1 MYAGKLVEKGKI
13 NELIQNPLHPY
24 TQGLLESVPARCLKY
39 LERGEYLKTIPGS
52 VPGLYDFVQGCRFHD
67 RCSYAMED
75 CARREPK
82 LSEIEPGHFV
92 SCWKTESGAFGKRA
106 LRAELT
112 HPYNQ
117 YMQLRHSLMCRSSL
131 PGFSLRSKRQIE
143 SYSNVSYKGFITC
156 ESIFINE

>member
-106 LRAELT
+106 LQTRNPQNGAGDVGIVPRTIRRAIRKAAKFRFM
-112 HPYNQ
+112 P
-117 YMQLRHSLMCRSSL
+117 
-131 PGFSLRSKRQIE
+131 
-143 SYSNVSYKGFITC
+143 
-156 ESIFINE
+156 